1 VRVVVFGAGAI
12 GSLFGARLA
21 QAGHNVLLVARPDH
35 ARAIRSSGLLVEGVR
50 PATVQLEA
58 KEMWPTTW
66 GADAVLVGLKTY
78 DLVAGGREIAAA
90 APHPRPLLAPQNGLG
105 VESAL
110 AKGLVPGGWKAVE
123 SVLVRSVHS
132 VPATLVGPGH
142 IRQAGEGEVLLPIE
156 LPRAPAALDTWS
168 ALLESTG
175 FRVRRVPDFERQ
187 VWKKAILNA
196 AINPITAD
204 HNILNGQLLR
214 DPWRGQALQL
224 LRDAGSVAAAEGFS
238 FTEEELETAL
248 WQVVRATAVN
258 RSSMLQDI
266 DRGRPTEIDAI
277 SGRILELG
285 RAHRLHL
292 PATQRAVDRIA
303 LRLAARSVAR

>member
-1 VRVVVFGAGAI
+1 MRVVVFGAGAI

-21 QAGHNVLLVARPDH
+21 QAGHTVLLVARPEH
-35 ARAIRSSGLLVEGVR
+35 ARAIRASGLVVEGVR
-50 PATVQLEA
+50 PGTVQLEA
-58 KEMWPTTW
+58 KETWPSSW
-66 GADAVLVGLKTY
+66 AADAVLVGLKTY
-78 DLVAGGREIAAA
+78 DLVDGGRAIAAA
-90 APHPRPLLAPQNGLG
+90 SPPRPLLAPQNGLTA
-105 VESAL
+105 ESSL
-110 AKGLVPGGWKAVE
+110 TRGLRAGGWTEVE
-123 SVLVRSVHS
+123 QVLIRCVHS

-142 IRQAGEGEVLLPIE
+142 IRQAGEGEVLLPSE
-156 LPRAPAALDTWS
+156 LPRAPSALDTWS
-168 ALLESTG
+168 ELLGSTG
-175 FRVRRVPDFERQ
+175 FPVRRVPDFERQ

-224 LRDAGSVAAAEGFS
+224 LRDAGSVAAAEGVA

-277 SGRILELG
+277 SGRLLELG
-285 RAHRLHL
+285 HAHGLRL
-292 PATQRAVDRIA
+292 PATQRAVDRIS
-303 LRLAARSVAR
+303 LRLAARSVPR